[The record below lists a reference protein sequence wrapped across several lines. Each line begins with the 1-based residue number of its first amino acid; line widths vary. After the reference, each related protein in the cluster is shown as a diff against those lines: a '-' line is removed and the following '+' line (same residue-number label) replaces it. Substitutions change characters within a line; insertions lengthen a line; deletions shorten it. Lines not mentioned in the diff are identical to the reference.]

1 MRDKGHSEVDF
12 DPILTHLNLSTEL
25 LNMFKKLYDQV
36 IHWSKH
42 RHALK
47 YLVAISFAES
57 SFFPIPPDVMLAPMA
72 LAQPARAFRFA
83 LWTTLASVAGGMF
96 GYGIGY
102 FLFDSIEPWLRT
114 SNYWEA
120 YQTAN
125 VWFEQWGF
133 WAVFVAGFSPIPYK
147 VFTIAAGTLNMVFV
161 PFVLASAIGR
171 GGRFFLVAMLLA
183 AGGEKLEGK
192 LRDYM
197 DRLGWGLT
205 VLVVVGG
212 LIYHFAR

>member
-1 MRDKGHSEVDF
+1 
-12 DPILTHLNLSTEL
+12 
-25 LNMFKKLYDQV
+25 MFKKLYDHV
-36 IHWSKH
+36 IFWSKH

-72 LAQPARAFRFA
+72 LAQPDKAFRFA
-83 LWTTLASVAGGMF
+83 LWTTVASVLGGLF
-96 GYGIGY
+96 GYAIGY
-102 FLFDSIEPWLRT
+102 FLFDSLEPWLKT
-114 SNYWEA
+114 SDYWDA

-125 VWFEQWGF
+125 AWFDAWGF

-147 VFTIAAGTLNMVFV
+147 VFTIAAGALNMVIV
-161 PFVLASAIGR
+161 PFVLASMIGR
-171 GGRFFLVAMLLA
+171 GGRFFLVALLLA
-183 AGGEKLEGK
+183 AGGEKLEVK

-205 VLVVVGG
+205 CIVLISG
-212 LIYHFAR
+212 LIYHFTS